1 MFFLFVKRTDISSK
15 NQEHNTFIFLFW
27 LLYYVKIILKYKPM
41 LLNVNFRIK
50 HGKSLYEGIDGSHA
64 SKPRR
69 YCNNRQ
75 ASLFNEL
82 LGIKKQWYH

>member
-27 LLYYVKIILKYKPM
+27 LLYYVKIILKDKPI

-64 SKPRR
+64 SKHDVIATIGKP
-69 YCNNRQ
+69 
-75 ASLFNEL
+75 LFNEL